1 MYALIYDEHDLAKP
15 FKRVISV
22 HKTRQTAEKALKKRQ
37 DKLGRRVYECNTRI
51 VWAHQRV
58 KAGGTICTTDFS
70 AWRPGEKIPE
80 GEMHSD
86 TD

>member
-15 FKRVISV
+15 FKRVISI
-22 HKTRQTAEKALKKRQ
+22 HRSRETAEKALKKRQ
-37 DKLGRRVYECNTRI
+37 EKLGRRVYECNTRI
-51 VWAHQRV
+51 VWTNRKV
-58 KAGGTICTTDFS
+58 KAGSTISTTDFS
-70 AWRPGEKIPE
+70 TWRPGEEIPH